1 MNTEDEPPQAVIELC
16 AVTVANPRSPE
27 TALLESVDWR
37 VMPGEFWV
45 VTGMQ
50 GSGKTALLETAAGL
64 HPFQSGTLKL
74 FGHTVTGME
83 GDEFKHQRRRL
94 GVVFEGSGRLFHPLT
109 VAENV
114 ALPLRYHRDGTL
126 EDVSE
131 EVIPLLELMGL
142 QGMANVPSGRLSRAW
157 AQRVALARALVL
169 KPEVLFLD
177 NPLAGMDVQHVRW
190 WRQFIHQLSLG
201 HPQFHAKPMTLVAAC
216 DDPRPWLE
224 LGHQFVLAHERH
236 WRLLGTQADV
246 LANREALVRDIT
258 DVIF

>member
-1 MNTEDEPPQAVIELC
+1 MNTEDEPPQAVIELS
-16 AVTVANPRSPE
+16 AVSVGHPRSPE

-64 HPFQSGTLKL
+64 HPFQTGTLKL
-74 FGHTVTGME
+74 FGHTVTGTE

-114 ALPLRYHRDGTL
+114 ALPLRYYRDGTL

-157 AQRVALARALVL
+157 AQRVNGPAWAREWLLRCALQ
-169 KPEVLFLD
+169 
-177 NPLAGMDVQHVRW
+177 PLSGWFWYSSSTKLQVSMAGCV
-190 WRQFIHQLSLG
+190 
-201 HPQFHAKPMTLVAAC
+201 PPAPC
-216 DDPRPWLE
+216 
-224 LGHQFVLAHERH
+224 
-236 WRLLGTQADV
+236 
-246 LANREALVRDIT
+246 
-258 DVIF
+258 